1 MHRNNETALRRGNKH
16 PTRGSAPYNVYE
28 TNDGHI
34 AIICVKEDHWCSLR
48 LLNREDLIVDQRFAT
63 QALRAL
69 NEDAVDELVE
79 NWTKT
84 KTKDEAEKLLAKNKI
99 PAAPVRNL
107 EEVTRDEHMHE
118 RGMLRYVTHPN
129 GRHRFTY
136 KSNKTPW
143 ID

>member
-1 MHRNNETALRRGNKH
+1 M
-16 PTRGSAPYNVYE
+16 
-28 TNDGHI
+28 
-34 AIICVKEDHWCSLR
+34 
-48 LLNREDLIVDQRFAT
+48 
-63 QALRAL
+63 
-69 NEDAVDELVE
+69 DELVE

-84 KTKDEAEKLLAKNKI
+84 KTKDEAVKLLAKNKI

-118 RGMLRYVTHPN
+118 RGMLRYVTHPILATS
-129 GRHRFTY
+129 FTY

>member
-1 MHRNNETALRRGNKH
+1 M
-16 PTRGSAPYNVYE
+16 
-28 TNDGHI
+28 
-34 AIICVKEDHWCSLR
+34 
-48 LLNREDLIVDQRFAT
+48 NREDLIVDQRFAT

-84 KTKDEAEKLLAKNKI
+84 KTKDEAVKLLAKNKI

-118 RGMLRYVTHPN
+118 RGMLHYVTHPIMGN
-129 GRHRFTY
+129 IVLPTSPIRHHRST
-136 KSNKTPW
+136 KTELNLEPKLGQHTTEVLSDW
-143 ID
+143 LKMSKDAIAELRGFNAIH